1 MRTRSGESGHLMI
14 ALVVSLAIMLIFST
28 VATRS
33 WQEVI
38 RRDNEAEMIYRA
50 QEIVRA
56 IAKYRKAHQRL
67 PNKLEEL
74 MEPGPKGE
82 YFLRRQYDDPLVKDG
97 KWGLVFAAPGGGV
110 IDPNSPSAELQPSPF
125 GDQGPSATIPK
136 DALTPGLTGQD
147 PTGLPIAG
155 VKSLAKERP
164 FRSYKGQRDY
174 ALWLFSILDLEPQVP
189 PAAAPPV
196 GDVDP
201 GN

>member
-1 MRTRSGESGHLMI
+1 MRERSGESGHLMI
-14 ALVVSLAIMLIFST
+14 ALVVALAIMLIFST

-33 WQEVI
+33 WQEVV
-38 RRDNEAEMIYRA
+38 RRDHEADMIYRA

-56 IAKYRKAHQRL
+56 IAKYRKANQRL

-82 YFLRRQYDDPLVKDG
+82 YFLRRQWEDPLVKDG

-125 GDQGPSATIPK
+125 GDGGPSPTTPK

-147 PTGLPIAG
+147 ATGLPIAG
-155 VKSLAKERP
+155 VKSLSKDRP
-164 FRSYKGQRDY
+164 FRSYKDQREY
-174 ALWLFSILDLEPQVP
+174 ALWLFTILDLEPQVP
-189 PAAAPPV
+189 PAAAPPA
-196 GDVDP
+196 GDNNP